1 MSADEL
7 TSYANWMVE
16 FGQTKGSLT
25 VLSRFSDPA
34 SAAAA
39 SQRHFDGNAES
50 SDHERIVFDPGQPSG
65 DYCCANGWYPI
76 TEAQ

>member
-1 MSADEL
+1 MSPEEL
-7 TSYANWMVE
+7 VSYANWIVE
-16 FGQTKGSLT
+16 FGQTKESLT

-39 SQRHFDGNAES
+39 AQRHFDGNAES
-50 SDHERIVFDPGQPSG
+50 SEHERIVFDPGQPSG
-65 DYCCANGWYPI
+65 DYFCANGWYRI